1 MTNYLEVKNLS
12 KSFDSFQLHNITF
25 TLPKGY
31 IMGLIGPNG
40 SGKTTTIKL
49 ILNMLKRNGGE
60 IKIMGLDN
68 IADEQKAKA
77 ELGVVFDTNYFSDD
91 WKVSE
96 VEKSISVFYPN
107 WNTERFSEMLRKF
120 HIAPTK
126 KVKEL
131 SKGMQMK
138 LMLACAFSYD
148 AKLLIL
154 DEPTSGLD
162 PVSRDE
168 LLQILSEYI
177 EDGEHSVLFST
188 HITGDLERAAD
199 YITYISYGELFF
211 TGSKDEFVD
220 MFRIVKGG
228 MDELSADLQAKA
240 VGVRTFPTGFEAL
253 VKTEDIGSFTALDI
267 EPATIDEIVVF
278 TSKKGEDLALNE
290 LLKKKHNPALL
301 PIQIAYFAGL
311 RIGEV
316 CGLTWQDIDLKEQC
330 LTIRRSMR
338 YDSVRKKTQ
347 IGPTKRKKIRTVDFC
362 DTLAAILREAK
373 KEQMLNSIKYGP
385 LYSQNYYRI
394 VKEKNRTYY
403 EVYSLPRTET
413 PPEGYTQVSFVCLRS
428 DGAYEAP
435 ATVSSVCRYSRKK
448 IGDMD
453 DFHFHLLRHTYTTN
467 LLSHGAAPKDVQE
480 LLGHS
485 DVSTTMNIYAH
496 ATREAKRTSARLLDK
511 VVGTA

>member
-12 KSFDSFQLHNITF
+12 KSFDHFQLRNIAF
-25 TLPKGY
+25 SLPKGY

-49 ILNMLKRNGGE
+49 ILNMLERSSGE

-91 WKVSE
+91 WKVTE

-107 WNTERFSEMLRKF
+107 WNSERFAEMLRKF
-120 HIAPTK
+120 HIVPAK
-126 KVKEL
+126 KVREL

-211 TGSKDEFVD
+211 SGIKDEFVD
-220 MFRIVKGG
+220 MFRIIKGG
-228 MDELSADLQAKA
+228 RNELSADLQAKA
-240 VGVRTFPTGFEAL
+240 IGVRTFPTGFEAL
-253 VKTEDIGSFTALDI
+253 VKTEDIGAFPALDI
-267 EPATIDEIVVF
+267 EPAAIDEIVVF
-278 TSKKGEDLALNE
+278 TSRKGED
-290 LLKKKHNPALL
+290 
-301 PIQIAYFAGL
+301 
-311 RIGEV
+311 
-316 CGLTWQDIDLKEQC
+316 
-330 LTIRRSMR
+330 
-338 YDSVRKKTQ
+338 
-347 IGPTKRKKIRTVDFC
+347 
-362 DTLAAILREAK
+362 
-373 KEQMLNSIKYGP
+373 
-385 LYSQNYYRI
+385 
-394 VKEKNRTYY
+394 Y
-403 EVYSLPRTET
+403 E
-413 PPEGYTQVSFVCLRS
+413 
-428 DGAYEAP
+428 
-435 ATVSSVCRYSRKK
+435 
-448 IGDMD
+448 
-453 DFHFHLLRHTYTTN
+453 
-467 LLSHGAAPKDVQE
+467 
-480 LLGHS
+480 
-485 DVSTTMNIYAH
+485 
-496 ATREAKRTSARLLDK
+496 
-511 VVGTA
+511 